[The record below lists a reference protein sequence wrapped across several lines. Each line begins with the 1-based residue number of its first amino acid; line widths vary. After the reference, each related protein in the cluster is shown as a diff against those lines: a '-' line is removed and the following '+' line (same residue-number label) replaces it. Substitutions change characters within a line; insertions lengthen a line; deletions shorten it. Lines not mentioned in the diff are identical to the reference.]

1 MIKMRKFSLC
11 ILLILITWNFGS
23 GQISILQKDTASV
36 VILPNGISKGNTINP
51 ADTLNVILGAKALS
65 ANVSGVRNVVV
76 GTRAGQHFLG
86 SGNILLGYEAGSNGT
101 GSNQLYI
108 ENSNSSSPLI
118 GGDFTNDKVGI
129 NRTLASLTANFE
141 KLQVGG
147 GIFSTGS
154 IRAQNVLQGQN
165 ALILSLDGTG
175 EKPVCADIDG
185 FLIPCTSGS
194 TGNNTPE
201 HHNVSAMGFLPQ
213 ATNLADA
220 DNFLRNVPNC
230 LVSFANGTKE
240 TEAYLMAP
248 VELPHG
254 FEVKVITMHYARV
267 ESGSLILNFLKIP
280 KLDPGPSATLATI
293 TANTSSGSIS
303 EKSAIPESSE
313 IIDNKNF
320 YYYLTVEAGSTWQG
334 SNLALRGVIFSNTK
348 E

>member
-1 MIKMRKFSLC
+1 MKSNLYLFAFLFLCLGARAQLSLV
-11 ILLILITWNFGS
+11 
-23 GQISILQKDTASV
+23 QKDSSAV
-36 VILPNGISKGNTINP
+36 EILPNGIRGGYTPNS
-51 ADTLNVILGAKALS
+51 ADTLNVRLGAKTLS
-65 ANVSGVRNVVV
+65 SNITGVRNVAI
-76 GTRAGQHFLG
+76 GTRAGQNFTG
-86 SGNILLGYEAGSNGT
+86 SGNILLGYEAGGT
-101 GSNQLYI
+101 GSGSNQLYI
-108 ENSNSSSPLI
+108 ENSSSTTPLI
-118 GGDFTNDKVGI
+118 GGDFAADKVGI
-129 NRTLASLTANFE
+129 NRTLASLATNFE

-165 ALILSLDGTG
+165 ALFISLAGTG
-175 EKPVCADIDG
+175 EKHVCADIDG

-194 TGNNTPE
+194 TGSGTTE

-213 ATNLADA
+213 ATNLTDA

-254 FEVKVITMHYARV
+254 FEVKLITMNYARV
-267 ESGSLILNFLKIP
+267 EGGSLILNFVRIP
-280 KLDPGPSATLATI
+280 KFDAGPSATLVSL
-293 TANTSSGSIS
+293 TANTTTGTIS
-303 EKSAIPESSE
+303 EKSAILESTE
-313 IIDNKNF
+313 VIDNKNF

-334 SNLALRGVIFSNTK
+334 SNLALRGIIFSNTK